1 MNPLYDDFPSTVV
14 LDGVEREIVTDFR
27 DWLRFYDMLR
37 DSEGTNAEKVQVM
50 LSFYLDPLPVSAYAR
65 AHKPLLRFFRRKD
78 MICSPFMSEYET
90 DPEEDG
96 GEMAP
101 QKPLFDY
108 MFDAPS
114 QSVRTDTSSS

>member
-37 DSEGTNAEKVQVM
+37 DPEGTNAEKVQVM

-65 AHKPLLRFFRRKD
+65 AHKPLLSFFRRKD
-78 MICSPFMSEYET
+78 MIFSPFVSECET
-90 DPEEDG
+90 NPEEEDG
-96 GEMAP
+96 
-101 QKPLFDY
+101 
-108 MFDAPS
+108 
-114 QSVRTDTSSS
+114 